1 MNKEDNNNTLQQQ
14 KDNEI
19 TKINRQAD
27 VLDQTRLRPHCTI
40 LRYNC
45 EGKIVNLLLNL
56 QSRDKADLTVSLC
69 SSVKKMNS
77 IQQQEKASAKIEA
90 HRAGL

>member
-1 MNKEDNNNTLQQQ
+1 
-14 KDNEI
+14 
-19 TKINRQAD
+19 
-27 VLDQTRLRPHCTI
+27 
-40 LRYNC
+40 
-45 EGKIVNLLLNL
+45 LLLNL